1 MRHAARDLLACELI
15 QGEIDKLRAGL
26 QVANAVFIESDGV
39 SLCRFRAANERQ
51 EIIFE
56 KLRQCRDRLLFADTD
71 LAFGQ
76 RSPMGRL
83 ES

>member
-51 EIIFE
+51 EIIS
-56 KLRQCRDRLLFADTD
+56 RNFANVGIGFFSRIPTSP
-71 LAFGQ
+71 LASEA
-76 RSPMGRL
+76 RWAA
-83 ES
+83 